1 MCVQVTLLTPILA
14 AKQRELTYY
23 RQHDGI
29 VKSVGGLIRRARSG
43 LRDPRQRPLNEAGGT
58 FPPHTDPGKMVT
70 SSHYLEAPRR
80 LRAFVRAHETS
91 LVVLAA
97 LVGTISGLVVAA
109 MSAAVEGLHVL
120 LFNLEMGDRLSSQFR
135 IEPLRALLVPS
146 LGGLLLGV
154 AFLLLLRWRPAR
166 EIDPI
171 EANALHGGRMSFRGS
186 LIVALQTV
194 WSSGVGASVGL
205 EAGYTQLASGLAAS
219 LGRGFHLRRGDQR
232 IMVGCGAAAA
242 IAGAFGAP
250 LAGAFY
256 AFELVIGGYTPASLT
271 PVGVA
276 AVAGYFV
283 AHGIHSDVAGRRRRC
298 GRRCARA
305 RSRHRG
311 VARRPGGAVRHRHH
325 ARRGAVRDVACQDQ
339 ALAAA
344 AAGAGGPRRRPARPD
359 NAAGDVVGARRAAF
373 CRICFNSAFGARDHF
388 HPESD
393 CFRHLAGIGFRGGL
407 FFATLFLGA
416 IGGHLF
422 AGGFDAIWPGLNLS
436 PNVYAIIGMSA
447 LSASV
452 IGGPL
457 TMSFIALEL
466 TGNLWLTTAVLVAVI
481 ISTQI
486 TRELFGYSFATWRLH
501 LRGETIR
508 SAADVGWIRDLTVR
522 SLMRRDVATVSANMA
537 IEEFRDKFPLGSK
550 TQVVAVDGTGR
561 YVGLALVADAHAP
574 DIKAPDGLIGLLH
587 YRDVVLH
594 PGMNIQEA
602 IAVFDAAEAE
612 LLAVVDIDGEHR
624 PIGLLTEAHAMR
636 RYAEESEQRR
646 REVIG
651 DI

>member
-1 MCVQVTLLTPILA
+1 
-14 AKQRELTYY
+14 
-23 RQHDGI
+23 
-29 VKSVGGLIRRARSG
+29 
-43 LRDPRQRPLNEAGGT
+43 
-58 FPPHTDPGKMVT
+58 MVT
-70 SSHYLEAPRR
+70 NSRYLESPLR
-80 LRAFVRAHETS
+80 LRAFIRAHETS
-91 LVVLAA
+91 LVVLALLIGA
-97 LVGTISGLVVAA
+97 IGGLVVAG
-109 MSAAVEGLHVL
+109 MSVAVEGLHVA
-120 LFNLEMGDRLSSQFR
+120 LFNLEMGERLSSQVS

-146 LGGLLLGV
+146 LGGLLLGL
-154 AFLLLLRWRPAR
+154 AFLFLARFRPAR

-186 LIVALQTV
+186 VIVALQTV

-219 LGRGFHLRRGDQR
+219 LGRACHLRRADQR

-256 AFELVIGGYTPASLT
+256 AFELIIGGYTPASLT

-283 AHGIHSDVAGRRRRC
+283 THGFESLSLGISVGPVGDVTGQDLALAALLGVLAALF
-298 GRRCARA
+298 GILIM
-305 RSRHRG
+305 RG
-311 VARRPGGAVRHRHH
+311 VALCEAGLAKTRLWPPLRPALGGLAVGLLALVTPQVMSSGH
-325 ARRGAVRDVACQDQ
+325 GALHFSGLVSMPLQIIAGVFILK
-339 ALAAA
+339 ALASIVSL
-344 AAGAGGPRRRPARPD
+344 GT
-359 NAAGDVVGARRAAF
+359 
-373 CRICFNSAFGARDHF
+373 
-388 HPESD
+388 
-393 CFRHLAGIGFRGGL
+393 GFRGGL
-407 FFATLFLGA
+407 FIATLFMGALGGRLYA
-416 IGGHLF
+416 
-422 AGGFDAIWPGLNLS
+422 AGVDLVWPGLGLD

-457 TMSFIALEL
+457 TMSFIALES
-466 TGNLWLTTAVLVAVI
+466 TGNLWLTTVVLVAVM

-508 SAADVGWIRDLTVR
+508 SAADVGWIRDLTVNR
-522 SLMRRDVATVSANMA
+522 LMRPDLATVDAGIG
-537 IEEFRDKFPLGSK
+537 IEEFRTKFPLGSK

-561 YVGLALVADAHAP
+561 YVGLAVVAEAHAP
-574 DIKAPDGLIGLLH
+574 DIDAARGLIGNLH
-587 YRDVVLH
+587 HRDVVLH
-594 PGMNIQEA
+594 PVMNIQEA

-612 LLAVVDIDGEHR
+612 SLAVVEADGERR
-624 PIGLLTEAHAMR
+624 PIGILTEAHAMR

-646 REVIG
+646 REAVG

>member
-1 MCVQVTLLTPILA
+1 
-14 AKQRELTYY
+14 
-23 RQHDGI
+23 
-29 VKSVGGLIRRARSG
+29 
-43 LRDPRQRPLNEAGGT
+43 
-58 FPPHTDPGKMVT
+58 MVT
-70 SSHYLEAPRR
+70 TSRFLEAPRR

-97 LVGTISGLVVAA
+97 LVGTIGGLVVAA
-109 MSAAVEGLHVL
+109 MSAVVEGLHVL
-120 LFNLEMGDRLSSQFR
+120 LFNLEMGERLSSQFR

-146 LGGLLLGV
+146 LGGLLLGL
-154 AFLLLLRWRPAR
+154 ALLWLQRWRPAR

-186 LIVALQTV
+186 VIVALQTV

-219 LGRGFHLRRGDQR
+219 LGRAFHLRRADQR

-276 AVAGYFV
+276 AVAGYIV
-283 AHGIHSDVAGRRRRC
+283 AHAFTVFSLGVGVGPVGGVLGRDLAIAALLGILAALFGI
-298 GRRCARA
+298 AIM
-305 RSRHRG
+305 RG
-311 VARRPGGAVRHRHH
+311 VALCETLLSKTGLWLPLRPALGGLVVGLLALVTPQVMSSGHGALHFAGFVSIPLAVI
-325 ARRGAVRDVACQDQ
+325 ATMFVLK
-339 ALAAA
+339 ALAS
-344 AAGAGGPRRRPARPD
+344 
-359 NAAGDVVGARRAAF
+359 VVSLG
-373 CRICFNSAFGARDHF
+373 S
-388 HPESD
+388 
-393 CFRHLAGIGFRGGL
+393 GFRGGL

-416 IGGHLF
+416 LGGHLF
-422 AGGFDAIWPGLNLS
+422 AAGFDLVWPGLKLD
-436 PNVYAIIGMSA
+436 PNVYAIVGMSA

-457 TMSFIALEL
+457 TMSFIALES
-466 TGNLWLTTAVLVAVI
+466 TGNLWLTTAVLVAVM

-522 SLMRRDVATVSANMA
+522 RLMRQDVATVNAGMP
-537 IEEFRDKFPLGSK
+537 IDEFRGKFPLGSK
-550 TQVVAVDGTGR
+550 TQVVAVDAAGR

-574 DIKAPDGLIGLLH
+574 EIDATSGLAGILH
-587 YRDVVLH
+587 YREVVLH
-594 PGMNIQEA
+594 PVMNIQEA

-612 LLAVVDIDGEHR
+612 SLVVVEAGGERR
-624 PIGLLTEAHAMR
+624 PIGILTEAHAMR

-646 REVIG
+646 REAVG

>member
-1 MCVQVTLLTPILA
+1 MISKP
-14 AKQRELTYY
+14 
-23 RQHDGI
+23 
-29 VKSVGGLIRRARSG
+29 
-43 LRDPRQRPLNEAGGT
+43 
-58 FPPHTDPGKMVT
+58 
-70 SSHYLEAPRR
+70 HYLEAPRR

-97 LVGTISGLVVAA
+97 LVGTVAGLVVAA
-109 MSAAVEGLHVL
+109 MGAAVELLHVG
-120 LFNLEMGDRLSSQFR
+120 LFNLEMGARLSSQIR
-135 IEPLRALLVPS
+135 LDPLRALLVPS

-186 LIVALQTV
+186 VIVALQTV

-205 EAGYTQLASGLAAS
+205 EAGYTQLSSGLAAS
-219 LGRGFHLRRGDQR
+219 LGRGFHLRRADQR
-232 IMVGCGAAAA
+232 LMVGCGAAAA

-283 AHGIHSDVAGRRRRC
+283 AHAFAPLSLGVGVGPVGDVLGRDLAVAAMLGILAALFGI
-298 GRRCARA
+298 AIM
-305 RSRHRG
+305 RG
-311 VARRPGGAVRHRHH
+311 VAFCETLLSKTGLWPPLRPALGGLAVGLLALQTPQVMSSGH
-325 ARRGAVRDVACQDQ
+325 GALHFDGLVSLPLGAIATVFVLK
-339 ALAAA
+339 ALASVISL
-344 AAGAGGPRRRPARPD
+344 G
-359 NAAGDVVGARRAAF
+359 
-373 CRICFNSAFGARDHF
+373 S
-388 HPESD
+388 
-393 CFRHLAGIGFRGGL
+393 GFRGGL
-407 FFATLFLGA
+407 FFATLLLGA
-416 IGGHLF
+416 LGGRLF
-422 AGGFDAIWPGLNLS
+422 AAGFDQIWPGLNLD
-436 PNVYAIIGMSA
+436 PNVYAIVGMSA

-457 TMSFIALEL
+457 TMSFIALES
-466 TGNLWLTTAVLVAVI
+466 TGNLWLTTIVLVAVI

-522 SLMRRDVATVSANMA
+522 RLMRPDVTTVNVDMG
-537 IEEFRDKFPLGSK
+537 IEEFRGKFPLGSK
-550 TQVVAVDGTGR
+550 TQVVAVDAAGH
-561 YVGLALVADAHAP
+561 YAGLVLVADAHAA
-574 DIKAPDGLIGLLH
+574 DVEMTKGLHGILH
-587 YRDVVLH
+587 HRVVVLH
-594 PGMNIQEA
+594 PEMNIQEA

-612 LLAVVDIDGEHR
+612 SLAVVEASGEHR
-624 PIGLLTEAHAMR
+624 PIGILTEAHAMR
-636 RYAEESEQRR
+636 RYAEESERQRR
-646 REVIG
+646 DMIG
-651 DI
+651 DT

>member
-1 MCVQVTLLTPILA
+1 
-14 AKQRELTYY
+14 
-23 RQHDGI
+23 
-29 VKSVGGLIRRARSG
+29 
-43 LRDPRQRPLNEAGGT
+43 
-58 FPPHTDPGKMVT
+58 MVT
-70 SSHYLEAPRR
+70 SSRFLEAPQR

-97 LVGTISGLVVAA
+97 LVGTVGGLVVAA
-109 MSAAVEGLHVL
+109 MGAAVEALHVAF
-120 LFNLEMGDRLSSQFR
+120 FNLEWGDRLSSQFR

-171 EANALHGGRMSFRGS
+171 EANALHGGLMSFRGS
-186 LIVALQTV
+186 VIVALQTI

-219 LGRGFHLRRGDQR
+219 LGRGFHLRRADQR

-271 PVGVA
+271 PVGIA

-283 AHGIHSDVAGRRRRC
+283 THAFSPLSLGVGVGPVGDVLGRDLAIAALLGILAALVGIAIM
-298 GRRCARA
+298 
-305 RSRHRG
+305 RG
-311 VARRPGGAVRHRHH
+311 VALCEALLAKTRIWTPLRPALGGICV
-325 ARRGAVRDVACQDQ
+325 GLL
-339 ALAAA
+339 ALASPQVMSSGHGALHF
-344 AAGAGGPRRRPARPD
+344 AGFVSIPLMVIATMFVLKTIASIISLG
-359 NAAGDVVGARRAAF
+359 
-373 CRICFNSAFGARDHF
+373 S
-388 HPESD
+388 
-393 CFRHLAGIGFRGGL
+393 GFRGGL

-416 IGGHLF
+416 LGGHLF
-422 AGGFDAIWPGLNLS
+422 AGAIDAIWPSLRLD
-436 PNVYAIIGMSA
+436 PNVYAIVGMSA

-457 TMSFIALEL
+457 TMSFIALES
-466 TGNLWLTTAVLVAVI
+466 TGNLWLSTAVLVAVM

-522 SLMRRDVATVSANMA
+522 RLMRSDVTTVDASMP
-537 IEEFRDKFPLGSK
+537 IEEFRSKFPLGSK
-550 TQVVAVDGTGR
+550 TRVVGVDAAGR
-561 YVGLALVADAHAP
+561 YVGLALVAEAHTPDLEAP
-574 DIKAPDGLIGLLH
+574 NGLIDILH

-594 PGMNIQEA
+594 PVMNIREA

-612 LLAVVDIDGEHR
+612 QLAVVESDGEQR
-624 PIGLLTEAHAMR
+624 PIGVLSEAHAVK
-636 RYAEESEQRR
+636 RYAEESELRR
-646 REVIG
+646 REAVGEI
-651 DI
+651 

>member
-1 MCVQVTLLTPILA
+1 M
-14 AKQRELTYY
+14 
-23 RQHDGI
+23 
-29 VKSVGGLIRRARSG
+29 GL
-43 LRDPRQRPLNEAGGT
+43 
-58 FPPHTDPGKMVT
+58 GKMVT
-70 SSHYLEAPRR
+70 SSRFLEAPRR

-91 LVVLAA
+91 LVLLAA
-97 LVGTISGLVVAA
+97 LIGITGGLVVVA
-109 MSAAVEGLHVL
+109 MSVAVAGLHAL
-120 LFNLEMGDRLSSQFR
+120 LFNISIRERLSSQPS

-146 LGGLLLGV
+146 LGGLLLGI

-205 EAGYTQLASGLAAS
+205 EAGYTQLSSGLAAS
-219 LGRGFHLRRGDQR
+219 LGRGFHLRRADQR

-283 AHGIHSDVAGRRRRC
+283 THGFA
-298 GRRCARA
+298 
-305 RSRHRG
+305 
-311 VARRPGGAVRHRHH
+311 
-325 ARRGAVRDVACQDQ
+325 
-339 ALAAA
+339 ALSM
-344 AAGAGGPRRRPARPD
+344 GIGIGPV
-359 NAAGDVVGARRAAF
+359 GDVVGRDLAIAALLG
-373 CRICFNSAFGARDHF
+373 IVSA
-388 HPESD
+388 
-393 CFRHLAGIGFRGGL
+393 LAGIGIMRGVALCETLLANIGLWPPLRLALGGLGVGALALLTPQVMSSGHGALHFSNIVSLPLKIIAGVFVLKAIASVISLGSGFRGGL

-416 IGGHLF
+416 LGGRLF
-422 AGGFDAIWPGLNLS
+422 SAGFDVIWPGLDLD

-457 TMSFIALEL
+457 TMSFIALES

-481 ISTQI
+481 LSTQI
-486 TRELFGYSFATWRLH
+486 TRELFGYSFATWRFH
-501 LRGETIR
+501 LRGESIR
-508 SAADVGWIRDLTVR
+508 SAADIGWIRDLTVR
-522 SLMRRDVATVSANMA
+522 SLMRQDVATVNANVP
-537 IEEFRDKFPLGSK
+537 IEEFCEKFPLGSK
-550 TQVVAVDGTGR
+550 TQVVAVDGAGR
-561 YVGLALVADAHAP
+561 YVGLALVAEAHAP
-574 DIKAPDGLIGLLH
+574 DVEAAKGLIDILH

-594 PGMNIQEA
+594 PAMNIQEA

-612 LLAVVDIDGEHR
+612 TLAVVDTDGEHR
-624 PIGLLTEAHAMR
+624 PIGILTEAHAMR

-646 REVIG
+646 REAVG

>member
-1 MCVQVTLLTPILA
+1 MLT
-14 AKQRELTYY
+14 
-23 RQHDGI
+23 
-29 VKSVGGLIRRARSG
+29 
-43 LRDPRQRPLNEAGGT
+43 
-58 FPPHTDPGKMVT
+58 T
-70 SSHYLEAPRR
+70 SRYLEAPQR

-97 LVGTISGLVVAA
+97 LIGTIGGLVVAA
-109 MSAAVEGLHVL
+109 MGAAVEALHVA
-120 LFNLEMGDRLSSQFR
+120 LFNLEWGDRLSSQFR

-146 LGGLLLGV
+146 LGGLLLGL

-171 EANALHGGRMSFRGS
+171 EANALHGGLMSFRGS
-186 LIVALQTV
+186 VIVALQTV

-219 LGRGFHLRRGDQR
+219 LGRGFHLRRADQR
-232 IMVGCGAAAA
+232 VMVGCGAAAA

-271 PVGVA
+271 PVGIA

-283 AHGIHSDVAGRRRRC
+283 AHAFVPLSLGVGVGPVGDVLGRDLVIAAALGILAALVGI
-298 GRRCARA
+298 GIM
-305 RSRHRG
+305 RG
-311 VARRPGGAVRHRHH
+311 VALCEALLSKTRLWQPLRPALGGLAV
-325 ARRGAVRDVACQDQ
+325 GLL
-339 ALAAA
+339 ALATPQVMSSGHGALHF
-344 AAGAGGPRRRPARPD
+344 AGFVSIPLTVIATMFALK
-359 NAAGDVVGARRAAF
+359 V
-373 CRICFNSAFGARDHF
+373 
-388 HPESD
+388 
-393 CFRHLAGIGFRGGL
+393 LASIISLGSGFRGGL

-416 IGGHLF
+416 LGGHLF
-422 AGGFDAIWPGLNLS
+422 AGGIDAICPSLKLD
-436 PNVYAIIGMSA
+436 PNVYAIVGMSA

-457 TMSFIALEL
+457 TMSFIALES
-466 TGNLWLTTAVLVAVI
+466 TGNLWLTTAVLVAVM

-508 SAADVGWIRDLTVR
+508 SAADVGWIRDLTVLR
-522 SLMRRDVATVSANMA
+522 LMRSDVTTVSASMP
-537 IEEFRDKFPLGSK
+537 IEEFRIKFPLGSK
-550 TQVVAVDGTGR
+550 TQVVAVNATGR
-561 YVGLALVADAHAP
+561 YAGLALVAEAHAP
-574 DIKAPDGLIGLLH
+574 DLEAANGLIDILH

-594 PGMNIQEA
+594 PVMNIQEA

-612 LLAVVDIDGEHR
+612 QLAVVEDDGAHQ
-624 PIGLLTEAHAMR
+624 PIGILSEAHAMK
-636 RYAEESEQRR
+636 RYAEASEQRR
-646 REVIG
+646 REAIG
-651 DI
+651 EV

>member
-1 MCVQVTLLTPILA
+1 
-14 AKQRELTYY
+14 
-23 RQHDGI
+23 
-29 VKSVGGLIRRARSG
+29 
-43 LRDPRQRPLNEAGGT
+43 
-58 FPPHTDPGKMVT
+58 MVT
-70 SSHYLEAPRR
+70 TSRFLEAPRR

-97 LVGTISGLVVAA
+97 LVGIIGGLVVAA
-109 MSAAVEGLHVL
+109 MSAAVEAMHVL
-120 LFNLEMGDRLSSQFR
+120 LFNIEIGERLSSQYA
-135 IEPLRALLVPS
+135 IDPLRALLVPS

-154 AFLLLLRWRPAR
+154 AFLLLQRVRPAR
-166 EIDPI
+166 EVDPI

-186 LIVALQTV
+186 VIVAAQTV

-205 EAGYTQLASGLAAS
+205 EAGYTQLASGIAAS
-219 LGRGFHLRRGDQR
+219 LGRGFHLRRADQR

-283 AHGIHSDVAGRRRRC
+283 AHFFSVLSLGVGVGPVGDVLGRDLAIAALLGVLAALFGIAIM
-298 GRRCARA
+298 
-305 RSRHRG
+305 RG
-311 VARRPGGAVRHRHH
+311 VALCETLL
-325 ARRGAVRDVACQDQ
+325 ARTR
-339 ALAAA
+339 LW
-344 AAGAGGPRRRPARPD
+344 PPLRPALGGLGVGLLALIAPQVMSSGHG
-359 NAAGDVVGARRAAF
+359 ALHFAGFVSIPLSVVATIFVLKAIASVISLG
-373 CRICFNSAFGARDHF
+373 S
-388 HPESD
+388 
-393 CFRHLAGIGFRGGL
+393 GFRGGL

-416 IGGHLF
+416 LGGHLF
-422 AGGFDAIWPGLNLS
+422 AGGFDAIWPGFNLS

-457 TMSFIALEL
+457 TMSFIALES
-466 TGNLWLTTAVLVAVI
+466 TGNLWLSTAVLVAVI

-508 SAADVGWIRDLTVR
+508 SAADIGWIRDLTVR
-522 SLMRRDVATVSANMA
+522 SLMRQDLATVNANMG
-537 IEEFRDKFPLGSK
+537 IEEFREKFPLGSK
-550 TQVVAVDGTGR
+550 NQVVAVDGSGR

-574 DIKAPDGLIGLLH
+574 DIETAKGLIGLLH
-587 YRDVVLH
+587 FRDVVLH

-612 LLAVVDIDGEHR
+612 SLAVVDIDGEHQ
-624 PIGLLTEAHAMR
+624 PIGVLSEAHAMR

-646 REVIG
+646 REVLG
-651 DI
+651 EV

>member
-1 MCVQVTLLTPILA
+1 MLT
-14 AKQRELTYY
+14 
-23 RQHDGI
+23 
-29 VKSVGGLIRRARSG
+29 SARY
-43 LRDPRQRPLNEAGGT
+43 
-58 FPPHTDPGKMVT
+58 F
-70 SSHYLEAPRR
+70 EAPRR
-80 LRAFVRAHETS
+80 LRAFVRAYETS

-97 LVGTISGLVVAA
+97 LVGTIGGLAVAA
-109 MSAAVEGLHVL
+109 MSAAVEALHVL

-146 LGGLLLGV
+146 LGGFVLGA

-186 LIVALQTV
+186 VIVALQTV

-205 EAGYTQLASGLAAS
+205 EAGYTQLSSGVAAS
-219 LGRGFHLRRGDQR
+219 LGRGFHLRRADQR

-276 AVAGYFV
+276 AVTGYFV
-283 AHGIHSDVAGRRRRC
+283 AHAFTVLSFGVAVGPVGDVLGRDLAIAALLGILSALFGI
-298 GRRCARA
+298 AIM
-305 RSRHRG
+305 RG
-311 VARRPGGAVRHRHH
+311 VALCETLLARIRLWPPLRPAFGGLGV
-325 ARRGAVRDVACQDQ
+325 G
-339 ALAAA
+339 ALALITPQVMSSGHGALHF
-344 AAGAGGPRRRPARPD
+344 AGFVSIPLA
-359 NAAGDVVGARRAAF
+359 VVATIFVLKAIASVISLGT
-373 CRICFNSAFGARDHF
+373 
-388 HPESD
+388 
-393 CFRHLAGIGFRGGL
+393 GFRGGL

-416 IGGHLF
+416 LGGHLF
-422 AGGFDAIWPGLNLS
+422 AGGFDAIWPGFNLN

-452 IGGPL
+452 VGGPL
-457 TMSFIALEL
+457 TMSFIALES

-522 SLMRRDVATVSANMA
+522 TLMRQDVFTVHASMP
-537 IEEFRDKFPLGSK
+537 IEEFRKKFPLGSEN
-550 TQVVAVDGTGR
+550 QVIVVDGSGR
-561 YVGLALVADAHAP
+561 YVGLALVSDAHAS
-574 DIKAPDGLIGLLH
+574 DIETAKGLLGILH
-587 YRDVVLH
+587 FREVVLH
-594 PGMNIQEA
+594 AGMNIQEA

-612 LLAVVDIDGEHR
+612 SLAVVDSDGERR
-624 PIGLLTEAHAMR
+624 PIGVLSEAHAMR

-646 REVIG
+646 REAIG
-651 DI
+651 EI

>member
-1 MCVQVTLLTPILA
+1 
-14 AKQRELTYY
+14 
-23 RQHDGI
+23 
-29 VKSVGGLIRRARSG
+29 
-43 LRDPRQRPLNEAGGT
+43 
-58 FPPHTDPGKMVT
+58 MVST
-70 SSHYLEAPRR
+70 SRYLEAPRR

-91 LVVLAA
+91 LVILAA
-97 LVGTISGLVVAA
+97 LVGTVGGLVVAA
-109 MSAAVEGLHVL
+109 MSAAVEGLHIL
-120 LFNLEMGDRLSSQFR
+120 LFNLQMGERLSSQPR

-186 LIVALQTV
+186 VIVALQTV

-219 LGRGFHLRRGDQR
+219 LGRGFHLRRADQR

-283 AHGIHSDVAGRRRRC
+283 THGFTELSLGVSVGPLGDVLGRDLAIAALL
-298 GRRCARA
+298 GILAA
-305 RSRHRG
+305 LFGIVIMRG
-311 VARRPGGAVRHRHH
+311 VALCETLLSKTGLWPP
-325 ARRGAVRDVACQDQ
+325 
-339 ALAAA
+339 L
-344 AAGAGGPRRRPARPD
+344 RPALGGL
-359 NAAGDVVGARRAAF
+359 AVGLLALLTPQVM
-373 CRICFNSAFGARDHF
+373 SSGHGALHF
-388 HPESD
+388 
-393 CFRHLAGIGFRGGL
+393 AGIVSMPLTFIAAVFVLKAIASVISLGSGFRGGL
-407 FFATLFLGA
+407 FFATLFMGVLG
-416 IGGHLF
+416 GRLF
-422 AGGFDAIWPGLNLS
+422 AAGLDAIWPGLNLDPS
-436 PNVYAIIGMSA
+436 VYAIVGMSA

-457 TMSFIALEL
+457 TMSFIALES

-508 SAADVGWIRDLTVR
+508 SAADVGWIRDLTVGR
-522 SLMRRDVATVSANMA
+522 LMRQDMTTVRVDMP
-537 IEEFRDKFPLGSK
+537 IGEFRQRFPLGSK
-550 TQVVAVDGTGR
+550 TQVVAVDETGH
-561 YVGLALVADAHAP
+561 YAGLALVADAHAP
-574 DIKAPDGLIGLLH
+574 DIDTAKGLRGILH
-587 YRDVVLH
+587 HQRDVLH
-594 PGMNIQEA
+594 PGMNIQDA
-602 IAVFDAAEAE
+602 IAVFDVAEAE
-612 LLAVVDIDGEHR
+612 SLAVVETGDERR
-624 PIGLLTEAHAMR
+624 PIGILTEAHAMR

-646 REVIG
+646 REAVG

>member
-1 MCVQVTLLTPILA
+1 MLT
-14 AKQRELTYY
+14 
-23 RQHDGI
+23 
-29 VKSVGGLIRRARSG
+29 SARY
-43 LRDPRQRPLNEAGGT
+43 
-58 FPPHTDPGKMVT
+58 V
-70 SSHYLEAPRR
+70 EAPRR

-97 LVGTISGLVVAA
+97 LVGAVGGLVVAA
-109 MSAAVEGLHVL
+109 MSAVVELIHVL
-120 LFNLEMGDRLSSQFR
+120 LFKLEIGDRLSSQFR
-135 IEPLRALLVPS
+135 IEPWRALLVPS
-146 LGGLLLGV
+146 LGGLLLGI
-154 AFLLLLRWRPAR
+154 AFLLLARWRPAR

-186 LIVALQTV
+186 VIVALQTI

-205 EAGYTQLASGLAAS
+205 EAGYTQLSSGVAAS
-219 LGRGFHLRRGDQR
+219 LGRAFHLRRGDQR

-256 AFELVIGGYTPASLT
+256 AFELVVGGYTPASLT
-271 PVGVA
+271 PIGVA
-276 AVAGYFV
+276 AVTGYFV
-283 AHGIHSDVAGRRRRC
+283 AHAFTVLSFGVGVGPVGDVLGRDLAIAALLGVLSALFGIGIM
-298 GRRCARA
+298 
-305 RSRHRG
+305 RG
-311 VARRPGGAVRHRHH
+311 VALCETLLAKTRLWPPLRPALGGLAV
-325 ARRGAVRDVACQDQ
+325 G
-339 ALAAA
+339 ALALVSPQVMSSGHGALHF
-344 AAGAGGPRRRPARPD
+344 AGFVSIPLA
-359 NAAGDVVGARRAAF
+359 VVATIFVLKTIASIFSLG
-373 CRICFNSAFGARDHF
+373 S
-388 HPESD
+388 
-393 CFRHLAGIGFRGGL
+393 GFRGGL

-416 IGGHLF
+416 LGGHLF
-422 AGGFDAIWPGLNLS
+422 AGAFDAIWPGFNLN

-457 TMSFIALEL
+457 TMSFIALES

-508 SAADVGWIRDLTVR
+508 SAADVGWIRELTVR
-522 SLMRRDVATVSANMA
+522 TMMRQDVATVNASTP
-537 IEEFRDKFPLGSK
+537 IEEFRKKFPLGSK
-550 TQVVAVDGTGR
+550 NQVIVVDGSGR
-561 YVGLALVADAHAP
+561 YAGLALVADAHAP
-574 DIKAPDGLIGLLH
+574 DVEPAKGLIGILH
-587 YRDVVLH
+587 FRDVVLH

-612 LLAVVDIDGEHR
+612 SLAVVDSDGERR
-624 PIGLLTEAHAMR
+624 PIGVLSEAHAMR